1 MKRFRSPPPDGPGN
15 AFIGTSRD
23 EIVPSKSKRCEQ
35 ESADANWHN
44 QKAPGHVID
53 DNNQRI
59 DAGRRVRRVGQMHCD
74 HCQTNSDG
82 GGPRRWAAQFHN
94 QQSNERGDKM
104 TADKGARLRRSCLW

>member
-1 MKRFRSPPPDGPGN
+1 MGQVSPLD
-15 AFIGTSRD
+15 ASRD

-35 ESADANWHN
+35 QGADANWHN

-59 DAGRRVRRVGQMHCD
+59 DAGRRVKRAGQMHCD

-82 GGPRRWAAQFHN
+82 GGHGAGPHN
-94 QQSNERGDKM
+94 FTTSSPTSVETR
-104 TADKGARLRRSCLW
+104 